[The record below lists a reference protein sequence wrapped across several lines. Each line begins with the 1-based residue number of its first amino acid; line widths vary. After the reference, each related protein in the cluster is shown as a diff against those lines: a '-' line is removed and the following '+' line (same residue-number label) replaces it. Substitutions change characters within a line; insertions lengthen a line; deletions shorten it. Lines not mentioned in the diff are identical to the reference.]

1 MQINSGGLLDI
12 KDVIGRDEDIAR
24 HWQILETCLSWQLVS

>member
-1 MQINSGGLLDI
+1 MKINSGGLLDI

-24 HWQILETCLSWQLVS
+24 PYTLQCLEFI